1 MDIFSCTLYQS
12 RDQVDGNNYTCTG
25 ELPARA
31 AGETYDMTASTWQAA
46 AAAAAAAAG
55 TLVTS
60 CSGARPDCWQRRLS
74 TDHAGYDVR
83 GRQVAT

>member
-12 RDQVDGNNYTCTG
+12 RDQLDGNNYTG
-25 ELPARA
+25 ELPART
-31 AGETYDMTASTWQAA
+31 AGQTYDMTVSTWP
-46 AAAAAAAAG
+46 AAAAAAAG